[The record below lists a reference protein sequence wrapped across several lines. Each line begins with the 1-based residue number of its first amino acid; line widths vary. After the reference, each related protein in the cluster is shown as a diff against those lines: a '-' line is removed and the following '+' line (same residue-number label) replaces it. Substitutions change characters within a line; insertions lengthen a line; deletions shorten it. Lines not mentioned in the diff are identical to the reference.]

1 METFAI
7 PVDTQRIAAYCRHW
21 KIRKLSVFGSI
32 LRNDFSPTSDVDLLL
47 EFDHGGAMTFD
58 NLPEM
63 MDEASA
69 VFAGRTVDLVE
80 SRFITNPYR
89 REEILSTQRVVYES

>member
-7 PVDTQRIAAYCRHW
+7 PVDMQKIAAYCRHW
-21 KIRKLSVFGSI
+21 KIRKLSIFGSI
-32 LRNDFSPTSDVDLLL
+32 LRNDFSPGNDVDLLL

-58 NLPEM
+58 NLPETM
-63 MDEASA
+63 EEASA

-80 SRFITNPYR
+80 NRFITNPYR
-89 REEILSTQRVVYES
+89 RQEILRAQRVVYEF